1 MMFVAPCSWG
11 KLFKKEVINDIYFLD
26 EAYEIENLIFFLNVL
41 KNIKGMSFL
50 KVVKWHY
57 VVRDDSLISNVRI
70 DKAYSLMDNLITLRK
85 KGYLVDI
92 GVVEVRD
99 KDNKKQTEIDFVCNF
114 GSKKYYIQS
123 ALSVSDE
130 SKKEQELRPLLNVND
145 FFKKIIITKDGVDV
159 YRNEDGVIFM
169 NIYEFLLNEN
179 SLDL

>member
-26 EAYEIENLIFFLNVL
+26 ETYEIENLIFFLNVL

-85 KGYLVDI
+85 SYSESYLYTFDVI
-92 GVVEVRD
+92 A
-99 KDNKKQTEIDFVCNF
+99 
-114 GSKKYYIQS
+114 YIHLTIS
-123 ALSVSDE
+123 MFSRLLSNEKVYE
-130 SKKEQELRPLLNVND
+130 HFTND
-145 FFKKIIITKDGVDV
+145 CFFLVML
-159 YRNEDGVIFM
+159 GVIFI
-169 NIYEFLLNEN
+169 NLK
-179 SLDL
+179 

>member
-85 KGYLVDI
+85 SYSESYLYTFDVI
-92 GVVEVRD
+92 A
-99 KDNKKQTEIDFVCNF
+99 
-114 GSKKYYIQS
+114 YIHLTIS
-123 ALSVSDE
+123 MFSILLSNEKVYE
-130 SKKEQELRPLLNVND
+130 HFTND
-145 FFKKIIITKDGVDV
+145 CFFLVML
-159 YRNEDGVIFM
+159 GVIFI
-169 NIYEFLLNEN
+169 NLK
-179 SLDL
+179 